1 LIRKFRPDLLDVPLA
16 ASPFVPASAPI
27 LVQESGRVVRH
38 ALDRISKRAYLLSGG
53 SVGTMRR
60 YGWMDFESHVRSGDF
75 LDVWRDSLTWNG
87 LDRSAIDR
95 YIAAV
100 RSHETPVR
108 LARPVLKLSY
118 LDRMFRDES
127 LS

>member
-1 LIRKFRPDLLDVPLA
+1 M
-16 ASPFVPASAPI
+16 
-27 LVQESGRVVRH
+27 VRH
-38 ALDRISKRAYLLSGG
+38 ALDRISKHAYLLSGG

-60 YGWMDFESHVRSGDF
+60 YGWMDFESHVRAGDF
-75 LDVWRDSLTWNG
+75 LDVWRDSLTWDG

-108 LARPVLKLSY
+108 LARPILKLTY
-118 LDRMFRDES
+118 LDRMFRDGS